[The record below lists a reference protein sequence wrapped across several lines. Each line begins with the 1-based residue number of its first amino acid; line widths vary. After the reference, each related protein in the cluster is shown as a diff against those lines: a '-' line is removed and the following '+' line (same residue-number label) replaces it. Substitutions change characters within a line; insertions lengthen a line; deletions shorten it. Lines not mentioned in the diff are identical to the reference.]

1 MKDDQQVKQQI
12 NQMVSFI
19 RQEADEK
26 ANEIRVKAEEDFNIR
41 KLSAVESAREKIR
54 EEYERKT
61 KQIQVN
67 QKIAYSTA
75 NSESRLKVLKFEDQ
89 AIREIYDE
97 AASKLRDVAKDS
109 SKYSSLLQNLTLQG
123 LLTLKD
129 PEVALLVKENDK
141 KVVDGFLS
149 DVVKAYKQATGDEIS
164 VEVAKETL
172 PEDSLGGVT
181 LKSHEGKI
189 KLDNTFESRLD
200 ITYESNLPYFRE
212 VLGFNKE
219 N

>member
-41 KLSAVESAREKIR
+41 KLSAVESARERIR

-75 NSESRLKVLKFEDQ
+75 NSESRLKILKFEDQ
-89 AIREIYDE
+89 AIRDIYDE
-97 AASKLRDVAKDS
+97 AASKLKEITKDP
-109 SKYSSLLQNLTLQG
+109 SKYSNLLKNLTLQG
-123 LLTLKD
+123 LLALRDPQVVVIVKQGDRKTVQDFL
-129 PEVALLVKENDK
+129 PEVA
-141 KVVDGFLS
+141 
-149 DVVKAYKQATGDEIS
+149 KAYEKSTGDS
-164 VEVAKETL
+164 VSLEVSSETL
-172 PEDSLGGVT
+172 PDESLGGVT

-200 ITYESNLPYFRE
+200 QTYESNLPYFRE
-212 VLGFNKE
+212 VLGFNEE